1 MSAAS
6 GYAPCTTPPTHG
18 PRGDPLTSEQPDLDI
33 DALWADYKSAGTREL
48 RDQLIVHYSPL
59 VKYVAGRVGTGLP
72 QNVDQRSEEHTS
84 ELQSLMRHSYAVFCL
99 KKKNQTNNRSVI
111 HMRFNHCSHG
121 YVINCTT

>member
-72 QNVDQRSEEHTS
+72 QNVDQADLVSYGIFGLIRSEEHTS
-84 ELQSLMRHSYAVFCL
+84 DLQSLMRTSYAVLCL
-99 KKKNQTNNRSVI
+99 KK
-111 HMRFNHCSHG
+111 
-121 YVINCTT
+121 

>member
-72 QNVDQRSEEHTS
+72 QNVDQADLVSYGIFGLIDPIEKFEPDRGFKFATYHTS
-84 ELQSLMRHSYAVFCL
+84 R
-99 KKKNQTNNRSVI
+99 I
-111 HMRFNHCSHG
+111 PG
-121 YVINCTT
+121 TTPQPPPHKPWVPP

>member
-48 RDQLIVHYSPL
+48 RDQLIVHYSTL

-72 QNVDQRSEEHTS
+72 KNVDQAA
-84 ELQSLMRHSYAVFCL
+84 LVSYGIFGLIPHIEKFEPDRGLTL
-99 KKKNQTNNRSVI
+99 KPYPI
-111 HMRFNHCSHG
+111 
-121 YVINCTT
+121 

>member
-72 QNVDQRSEEHTS
+72 QNVDQAD
-84 ELQSLMRHSYAVFCL
+84 LVSYGIFGLLDALAKFEPDRAYKFETYAIEIGKASCRDRVCP
-99 KKKNQTNNRSVI
+99 
-111 HMRFNHCSHG
+111 
-121 YVINCTT
+121 